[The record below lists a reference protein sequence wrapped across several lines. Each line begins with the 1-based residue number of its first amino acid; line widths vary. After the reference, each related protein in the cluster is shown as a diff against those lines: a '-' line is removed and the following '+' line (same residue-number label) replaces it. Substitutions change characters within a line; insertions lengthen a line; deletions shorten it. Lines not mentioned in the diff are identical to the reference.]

1 MFQGDFPRFNPVLTR
16 NLYDLQRGHGGGGGS
31 GHGAHGAHGGDGGDG
46 LFIGVFVVAIT
57 IITVTGVRLFL
68 SSMLCLE
75 GLEIH
80 SGSIFL
86 PPRTLPP
93 LCCTLVPLL
102 QNPPTPQLSL
112 RILKL
117 SRISAQNRTDSNFCA
132 GQKCA
137 RIFYSVFTHH
147 KIEKRPPCCL
157 ENLEDMH
164 VLKNCIQNSKESHFL
179 QSRTGTKHVLP
190 TCEGTKNANCQLL

>member
-1 MFQGDFPRFNPVLTR
+1 MVLM
-16 NLYDLQRGHGGGGGS
+16 
-31 GHGAHGAHGGDGGDG
+31 
-46 LFIGVFVVAIT
+46 VVMVV
-57 IITVTGVRLFL
+57 TVSSLVFL
-68 SSMLCLE
+68 SLPSLSSLWLVCGCFFRQCCALRALKYFRGQSSCL
-75 GLEIH
+75 LAPY
-80 SGSIFL
+80 L
-86 PPRTLPP
+86 PF
-93 LCCTLVPLL
+93 CCTLVPLL